1 MRAIQRHSCVL
12 ALQHWPLSKTM
23 QTVDLTSMQRAAL
36 HLFFSSNPLLRPLLF
51 FILGIWIADFFYP
64 AHWFNAIYVLIPS
77 AFLCLVIQH
86 KLLHIS
92 LQWKQT
98 ERIALLVLF
107 VCCGIGV
114 FLLQA
119 HKNQGIPTRILYHT
133 QALKIRLTSTPQIRN
148 NTIKAEAE
156 IEAIQIGKK
165 WISCKAGMLC
175 RFERTAATSKLQYGD
190 QLLVC
195 ETAKPVK
202 APANPGEFDYRQW
215 LARKQIF
222 LQTYIRDHNWKRIAS
237 NQGNP
242 LLAWASQ
249 IRQTCVQRF
258 YAVGW
263 HERESA
269 VASALILGATDQLEP
284 QLIQAYSVS
293 GVLHVLSVSGLHV
306 SIVFLIFGKI
316 LTPLARSKKGNY
328 TRVLLLLVLIWL
340 YALITG
346 LSPAVLRAACMI
358 SFVIV
363 GQAWNKQGQTFNLL
377 CASAFFLLAI
387 NPQLLFDIG
396 FQLSFLAVA
405 GIVLC
410 NPLVE
415 NLYVPRLR
423 ITKHIWQL
431 TSVSLTAQAATLP
444 LTLFY
449 FRQFP
454 LYFLPANLLLIPLS
468 TIAMYAGIAFLCFA
482 PIPFLGDGLSW
493 LANQLFWLLN
503 EAVLRTEQ
511 LPAASI
517 NTSVWSIAELVLLI
531 IIIVGSFYFLLQK
544 NIRMVYL
551 VALSILVLSGCI
563 GWKRQQQNKQ
573 QRIIIHSLN
582 NATAISFIE
591 GTKQI
596 LLTDSTA
603 YQSTNTIEVHCLAA
617 EPVFG
622 CENDTLMRWDDALQ
636 YHPKQPIGNNLRIAS
651 MLVQFGNWR
660 MVQINKGNA
669 QATFVSAQAILLC
682 RNTNCNLER
691 ALDETAASIVIAD
704 GSNGAKA
711 IARWEKICKQHH
723 IQFVNVKENGAF
735 TCNLREE

>member
-1 MRAIQRHSCVL
+1 MPTCRQA
-12 ALQHWPLSKTM
+12 
-23 QTVDLTSMQRAAL
+23 VDLMFMQFGSLR
-36 HLFFSSNPLLRPLLF
+36 LFLSSNPLLRPLF
-51 FILGIWIADFFYP
+51 YFIVGISVADFFYP
-64 AHWFNAIYVLIPS
+64 SFWFNAIYALIPV
-77 AFLCLVIQH
+77 AFLFLVIQRN
-86 KLLHIS
+86 LLRIS
-92 LQWKQT
+92 LQWKKVEQ
-98 ERIALLVLF
+98 IALFVLF
-107 VCCGIGV
+107 TCCGIGV
-114 FLLQA
+114 FLFQV
-119 HKNQGIPTRILYHT
+119 HKNQGIPTRILRHS
-133 QALKIRLTSTPQIRN
+133 QALKIRITSSPQIRSN
-148 NTIKAEAE
+148 SVKAEAE
-156 IEAIQIGKK
+156 IEAIQVGKK

-175 RFERTAATSKLQYGD
+175 RFERTAATSELQYGD
-190 QLLVC
+190 QLLIC

-202 APANPGEFDYRQW
+202 APSNPGEFDYRQW

-237 NQGNP
+237 DQGNP
-242 LLAWASQ
+242 LIAWATQ
-249 IRQTCVQRF
+249 IRKKCVHRF

-263 HERESA
+263 QERESA

-316 LTPLARSKKGNY
+316 LTPLTRSKKGNY
-328 TRVLLLLVLIWL
+328 TRVVLLLVLIWL

-358 SFVIV
+358 SFVIA
-363 GQAWNKQGQTFNLL
+363 GQALKKQGQTFNLL

-415 NLYVPRLR
+415 NLYAPQFR
-423 ITKHIWQL
+423 ITRHIWQL

-482 PIPFLGDGLSW
+482 PVPFLGDGLSW
-493 LANQLFWLLN
+493 LANHLFWLLN

-531 IIIVGSFYFLLQK
+531 LIIVGSFYCLLQK
-544 NIRMVYL
+544 NIRMVYV
-551 VALSILVLSGCI
+551 VALSLLVLSGCI

-573 QRIIIHSLN
+573 QQIIVHSLN
-582 NATAISFIE
+582 NATAISFID

-622 CENDTLMRWDDALQ
+622 CENDTLMIWNDSLE
-636 YHPKQPIGNNLRIAS
+636 YHPKQTIGNNLRIAS

-660 MVQINKGNA
+660 MVQINRGNA

-682 RNTNCNLER
+682 RNTTCNLER
-691 ALDETAASIVIAD
+691 ALEETGASMVIVD
-704 GSNGAKA
+704 GSNSAKVV
-711 IARWEKICKQHH
+711 ARWEKICLKQH

-735 TCNLREE
+735 THNLREE